1 MKIPIG
7 IDKNTSK
14 VVLIEDL
21 TEEQRGLKSNCICPE
36 CKSDLVARMGE
47 KTIKH
52 FAHYRGNESES
63 CQETAL
69 HLLGKYV
76 LSQLKSIELVDYE
89 TSQQQKKDLLG
100 RDYYSSS
107 TILFGS
113 NKVGL
118 LSSELEKSIGNIR
131 ADVLSKVDYEG
142 LISDFNFEV
151 KVWHRVDDHKEKKLQ
166 DLNVNT
172 IEIDISNLLSENVVN
187 FEKVKQELNQ
197 PYNQK
202 IIHLNDSF
210 LDQINNNV
218 ITRLNNEVEQA
229 NSKILNWIKIV
240 NTELQ
245 VNGYQL
251 PSYSFEFKSIPK
263 NKFGEMICS
272 KLPEKPKLNSYIKI
286 AEFKHV
292 DALLFELTAVTYQ
305 GTKSLSVLLDENY
318 ENKISELELQD
329 DNFLVMDIANLECD
343 VADFKVKWG
352 KNKIAETYK
361 TKCQEIIDKAF
372 EERRVYDEKQLF
384 KNLEETHRLIE
395 SSQIRVNR
403 NYQKI
408 KNLSLNYF
416 KEMIKKGVEEDYL
429 KLLICEEVDPHRIF
443 GCQPRIWQMI
453 LIRDIFWV
461 NNDGV
466 DVKFSMQRLEKMGVD
481 LVDPYRQLMFKS
493 KLLKEKSIEMPFRT
507 PYKMLMDYFSY
518 LKMRGFLAGGLG
530 SRYKKGHIFGD
541 TYKQMTKG
549 VVHG

>member
-7 IDKNTSK
+7 IDKDTSK
-14 VVLIEDL
+14 IILIENL

-36 CKSDLVARMGE
+36 CKSDLIARMGE

-89 TSQQQKKDLLG
+89 TNQQQKKDLLG
-100 RDYYSSS
+100 RYYYSSS

-131 ADVLSKVDYEG
+131 ADVFSKVDYEG
-142 LISDFNFEV
+142 LKFDFNFEV
-151 KVWHRVDDHKEKKLQ
+151 KVWHRVDDNKEKKLQ

-197 PYNQK
+197 PYNQR

-218 ITRLNNEVEQA
+218 ITKLNNEVEQA
-229 NSKILNWIKIV
+229 NSKILNWIKTI
-240 NTELQ
+240 NIELQ
-245 VNGYQL
+245 AKGYKL
-251 PSYSFEFKSIPK
+251 PSYSFKFKSIPK
-263 NKFGEMICS
+263 NKFGVVIRS

-292 DALLFELTAVTYQ
+292 DAMLFELVAETCK

-318 ENKISELELQD
+318 NNKIKD
-329 DNFLVMDIANLECD
+329 DNFLVMDIANLESD

-361 TKCQEIIDKAF
+361 TKCQDIIDKAF

-395 SSQIRVNR
+395 SSEIRVNH
-403 NYQKI
+403 NYQQI

-416 KEMIKKGVEEDYL
+416 NEMIKKGVEEEYL
-429 KLLICEEVDPHRIF
+429 KLLICEEVDPYRIF

-481 LVDPYRQLMFKS
+481 IVDPYRQLMFKS
-493 KLLKEKSIEMPFRT
+493 KLMKEKSIEMPFRT

-518 LKMRGFLAGGLG
+518 LNMRGFLAGGLG
-530 SRYKKGHIFGD
+530 SRYKKGHIFGE

-549 VVHG
+549 VVNG